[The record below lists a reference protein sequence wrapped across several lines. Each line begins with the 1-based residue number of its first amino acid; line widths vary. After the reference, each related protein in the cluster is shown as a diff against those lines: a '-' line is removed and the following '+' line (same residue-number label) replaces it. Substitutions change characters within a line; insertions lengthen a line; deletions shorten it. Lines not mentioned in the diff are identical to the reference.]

1 MANVKVKVLDAVVD
15 GHKKGEVIE
24 VDAKSADALVANG
37 YVKLV
42 EAEKKSE
49 AKGEAKKDDKK

>member
-49 AKGEAKKDDKK
+49 AKKDDKK